1 MRRLT
6 AIILPFSLALASGA
20 FASSSSDAVDRSPS
34 TSEVETP
41 TAARSTVR
49 PTTPPDTARRRSL
62 SPEQR
67 RAIADRL
74 DRMTPRMRQA
84 VLGRLAKMSGSLD
97 EQRRVRRAGPSA
109 NRGDEDRR
117 GLRDRRSRRDVG
129 VRTRSMNDRSRRGVD
144 RGDAATPG
152 RSQADGRRDGRRVR
166 SDGDRR
172 DREGVRAQRH
182 GRRSAS
188 RNAGDDPRDDAR
200 RRQTG
205 KRATDGKRKTNEVRR
220 AGDRGPRLRGASEA
234 RPEASSHDRK
244 RFSPSER
251 RRRD

>member
-20 FASSSSDAVDRSPS
+20 FATSSSDAVDRSPS
-34 TSEVETP
+34 TSEVGTP

-84 VLGRLAKMSGSLD
+84 LLGRLAKMSDAGEGD
-97 EQRRVRRAGPSA
+97 RPVRRAGPITRRA
-109 NRGDEDRR
+109 DENGNRRE
-117 GLRDRRSRRDVG
+117 LRDRRSRRGSTD
-129 VRTRSMNDRSRRGVD
+129 RSRSMSDRSRRGVD
-144 RGDAATPG
+144 RSDAATPMRG
-152 RSQADGRRDGRRVR
+152 KADGLR
-166 SDGDRR
+166 DRR
-172 DREGVRAQRH
+172 DREGVRGSKNH
-182 GRRSAS
+182 RRSAN
-188 RNAGDDPRDDAR
+188 RKAGDDARDRGDAR
-200 RRQTG
+200 RVRMG
-205 KRATDGKRKTNEVRR
+205 KRAHGIHRQTDEVRR
-220 AGDRGPRLRGASEA
+220 ARDHDPRLRRAA
-234 RPEASSHDRK
+234 DPRPKASSHDPK

>member
-144 RGDAATPG
+144 G
-152 RSQADGRRDGRRVR
+152 VR
-166 SDGDRR
+166 SAIGQPFDKKLGEDLLRQGLRGIVVGDRFLSCLPVA
-172 DREGVRAQRH
+172 VRTGFALDPIAPKFLAGTAGSAAETRGQDDL
-182 GRRSAS
+182 GCGDSRRWWC
-188 RNAGDDPRDDAR
+188 
-200 RRQTG
+200 
-205 KRATDGKRKTNEVRR
+205 
-220 AGDRGPRLRGASEA
+220 EA
-234 RPEASSHDRK
+234 
-244 RFSPSER
+244 
-251 RRRD
+251 